1 MVVKFNISKL
11 LQKKNLCGSGGHH
24 SKDPA
29 VLWVCISITT
39 QPGNISYIP
48 PLMLWVGG
56 KQAVKGMIASIP
68 WECCSHAPLFALK
81 AH

>member
-1 MVVKFNISKL
+1 M
-11 LQKKNLCGSGGHH
+11 
-24 SKDPA
+24 
-29 VLWVCISITT
+29 LWVCISITT